1 MITERLQRWID
12 TALMASA
19 QRWAFGLAAV
29 VMATGALL
37 VTLLGTG
44 DRFGWFAVLTVVLAA
59 IAAVQAG
66 SHTAAVVIVLAVL
79 QWMSAV
85 DDPTTPRSLVVAV
98 CLLVFHSLL
107 ALMAVTPHSTT
118 VPPDVLRR
126 WAQRVGAVTITTAAV
141 WALVRVLQQRDAPAD
156 PRLTLLALL
165 AAGLGVVL
173 LLRRSIG
180 DIDDG

>member
-1 MITERLQRWID
+1 MMTDRLQRWID

-19 QRWAFGLAAV
+19 QRWAFGLASVAT
-29 VMATGALL
+29 ATGALL
-37 VTLLGTG
+37 VALIGIG

-66 SHTAAVVIVLAVL
+66 SHTAAVVIVLVVL
-79 QWMSAV
+79 HWMSAV

-118 VPPDVLRR
+118 VPADVLRR
-126 WAQRVGAVTITTAAV
+126 WVQRVGAVTVATAAV
-141 WALVRVLQQRDAPAD
+141 WVLVRLLQQRDAPAD
-156 PRLTLLALL
+156 ARLTTMALVV
-165 AAGLGVVL
+165 AAVGVVL
-173 LLRRSIG
+173 LLRRSLG
-180 DIDDG
+180 DVDDA